1 MTTLQSRL
9 GEILRRMIA
18 EEGPMSIERY
28 MALCLGHR
36 LHGYYMTRDPIGA
49 DGDFVTAPEISQ
61 MFGELIGLWAGTV
74 WNMMGSPKTMHLI
87 ELGPG
92 RGTLMADAL
101 RAATAIPA
109 FLDAIQVHL
118 VETSPVLARAQR
130 RMLSSVTRK
139 VAPAD
144 PRQPLWK
151 RARQSGWQP
160 LWHES
165 IETLPEGPAVIIANE
180 FLDALPIRQFQR
192 RPQGWHE
199 RLVGIDKA
207 DRHLIFGLSPQP
219 VDLPFLPS
227 EARDGSIFEFSPQ
240 GLEIVGRLAG
250 RIARQGGAA
259 LFIDYGHVTPGFG
272 NTLQAMR
279 RHSYEDALQEP
290 GEADLTAHVDFSA
303 MAAAARKA
311 GAEVSGPFKQRD
323 FLLQL
328 GLTERKT
335 ALIAGATPDQ
345 AAKIEQDY
353 ARLIDPAPRG
363 MGSLFKAI
371 VFSQPEVMETGRT

>member
-1 MTTLQSRL
+1 MILQ
-9 GEILRRMIA
+9 
-18 EEGPMSIERY
+18 EGPISVERY

-49 DGDFVTAPEISQ
+49 GGDFITAPEISQ
-61 MFGELIGLWAGTV
+61 MFGELIGLWAATV
-74 WNMMGSPKTMHLI
+74 WRMMGSPKTLHLI

-101 RAATAIPA
+101 RAATAMPA
-109 FLDAIQVHL
+109 FIDALHVHL

-130 RMLSSVTRK
+130 RVLSSVTRK
-139 VAPAD
+139 VEPAAD
-144 PRQPLWK
+144 PRQPLWE

-165 IETLPEGPAVIIANE
+165 IETLPDGPAVIIANE

-192 RPQGWHE
+192 RPKGWHE

-207 DRHLIFGLSPQP
+207 DRHLIFGLSGEP
-219 VDLPFLPS
+219 VEASLLPA
-227 EARDGSIFEFSPQ
+227 EARDGSIFEVSPQ
-240 GLEIVGRLAG
+240 GLDIVSRLAG
-250 RIARQGGAA
+250 RVTRQGGAA
-259 LFIDYGHVTPGFG
+259 LFIDYGHVMPGFG

-279 RHSYEDALQEP
+279 RHGYDDPLQEP

-303 MAAAARKA
+303 MAAAARQA

-328 GLTERKT
+328 GLKERKN
-335 ALIAGATPDQ
+335 ALMAGALPEQ
-345 AAKIEQDY
+345 AVKIEQDY
-353 ARLIDPAPRG
+353 ARLIDPATRG

-371 VFSQPEVMETGRT
+371 VFSQPEMREAGKE